1 MVAVHVAAA
10 CCVAMVLP
18 GLAGTAIAALL
29 VGLGG
34 ATAWDRAL
42 LRHRDSIRSLL
53 IEGPQ
58 TMRLITRNGAEA
70 AVQVAARRYV
80 SRLAVILSMRH
91 GTRRTIV
98 VACNML
104 DVESFRRLRLWA
116 MWGRVLG
123 VAPEQLRT

>member
-1 MVAVHVAAA
+1 
-10 CCVAMVLP
+10 MVLP
-18 GLAGTAIAALL
+18 GLAGVAVAALL
-29 VGLGG
+29 VGLGV

-42 LRHRDSIRSLL
+42 LRHRNSIRTLL

-70 AVQVAARRYV
+70 AVQAAARRYV
-80 SRLAVILSMRH
+80 SRLAVIVSMRH

-98 VACNML
+98 VAYDML

-116 MWGRVLG
+116 MWGRAPG
-123 VAPEQLRT
+123 VAPEQLPT